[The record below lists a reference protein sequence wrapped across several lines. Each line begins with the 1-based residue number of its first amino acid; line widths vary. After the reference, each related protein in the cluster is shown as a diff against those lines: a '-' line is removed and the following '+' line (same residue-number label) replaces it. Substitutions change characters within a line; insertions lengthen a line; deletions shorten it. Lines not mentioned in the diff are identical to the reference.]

1 MYKVA
6 ARIEGAQIPWEEGCP
21 IILEAIQISRDAE
34 KASAYLQA
42 RVKNV
47 GARCVEYIRIV
58 TTLSLSNENAVNA
71 AFEYFDISIK
81 PGESAALPA
90 QPTEQVNVVGIE
102 AKTDAV
108 KTDVSEWKSAGEG
121 GAIPEGGRLLVLDP
135 ELLSERRKLFDENGL
150 ATAHADYLVQSGS
163 NWWVCACGQLN
174 VRRKTC
180 WLCRAERAFL
190 EKTEDAQLLQQSAAK
205 RAAADKKAEQEAQ
218 RAEEAKRE
226 RIAKVK
232 RGFKI
237 AIPIVVAV
245 GILAIAIAAA
255 VKIIIPQNAYNEAM
269 DEYNAGNYE
278 AAFEKFDGMN
288 YSNSE
293 EMKHDAGVA
302 LAQKALDEGDYPLA
316 IEWFDKLGNESS
328 VVDIKL
334 RYVKAHMDVDDET
347 TVQFVQEL
355 ADMDYKDAKDLYRQ
369 LANVRVETK
378 VVGAGQEVNTGDIDS
393 MPDLGNNFDWE
404 EGKYGGIT
412 LAYRILSDLPV
423 KAEDEVEGTLESV
436 DGFIAVGDRV
446 RKTSGSDWGEVL
458 DLAGVKA
465 NEWQLRYVPIFNN
478 SAATTYRI
486 SLEFNTKGG
495 EDRQLADTVVTI
507 NHPKFAGYALPD

>member
-1 MYKVA
+1 
-6 ARIEGAQIPWEEGCP
+6 
-21 IILEAIQISRDAE
+21 
-34 KASAYLQA
+34 
-42 RVKNV
+42 
-47 GARCVEYIRIV
+47 
-58 TTLSLSNENAVNA
+58 
-71 AFEYFDISIK
+71 
-81 PGESAALPA
+81 
-90 QPTEQVNVVGIE
+90 
-102 AKTDAV
+102 
-108 KTDVSEWKSAGEG
+108 
-121 GAIPEGGRLLVLDP
+121 
-135 ELLSERRKLFDENGL
+135 
-150 ATAHADYLVQSGS
+150 
-163 NWWVCACGQLN
+163 
-174 VRRKTC
+174 
-180 WLCRAERAFL
+180 
-190 EKTEDAQLLQQSAAK
+190 
-205 RAAADKKAEQEAQ
+205 
-218 RAEEAKRE
+218 
-226 RIAKVK
+226 
-232 RGFKI
+232 
-237 AIPIVVAV
+237 
-245 GILAIAIAAA
+245 
-255 VKIIIPQNAYNEAM
+255 
-269 DEYNAGNYE
+269 
-278 AAFEKFDGMN
+278 MN

-334 RYVKAHMDVDDET
+334 RYVKAHMDVDNET

-355 ADMDYKDAKDLYRQ
+355 ADMDYKDAKDLFRQ

-423 KAEDEVEGTLESV
+423 KADDEVEGILESV
-436 DGFIAVGDRV
+436 DGFIAVGDKV

-458 DLAGVKA
+458 DLAGVKE

-495 EDRQLADTVVTI
+495 EVRQLADTVVPI